1 MKGIPSGALTLGLAG
16 LIPFFWGALLILGL
30 DAGRL
35 PLPAA
40 LQGDGR
46 LVLLRYGGII
56 LPFMSGV
63 LWGFATKTTGA
74 RATMGYALSVLP
86 ALWWFFAPGTG
97 PVSALTSLLSGFVAL
112 LLLDYAFWR
121 WGLAPRWWMSLRLL
135 LTAGVVLSLGVGILA

>member
-1 MKGIPSGALTLGLAG
+1 MKGIPSGALILGLAG

-30 DAGRL
+30 DTGSL

-86 ALWWFFAPGTG
+86 ARWWFFAPGTG

-135 LTAGVVLSLGVGILA
+135 LTAGVVLSLGIGILA